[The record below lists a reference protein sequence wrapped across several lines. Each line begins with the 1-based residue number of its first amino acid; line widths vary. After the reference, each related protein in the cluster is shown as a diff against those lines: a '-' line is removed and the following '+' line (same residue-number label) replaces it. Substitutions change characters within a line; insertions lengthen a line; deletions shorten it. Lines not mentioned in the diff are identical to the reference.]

1 MARSDQMAN
10 VEPCAR
16 TPPPPYYSVVFTS
29 RRTDGDPTSYEATAI
44 RMLELAAEQDGYLG
58 VESVRD
64 ASGVGITVSY
74 WRDLDAIRRWH
85 DVAEHQAAQELGRSK
100 WYDCFVVRIGRVER
114 EYDFGR

>member
-1 MARSDQMAN
+1 MATDESIA
-10 VEPCAR
+10 C

-29 RRTDGDPTSYEATAI
+29 RRNDGDQAGYEATAN

-85 DVAEHQAAQELGRSK
+85 DVAEHRAAQELGRSK
-100 WYDCFVVRIGRVER
+100 WYDYFVVRIACVER

>member
-1 MARSDQMAN
+1 MATD
-10 VEPCAR
+10 ETIAR

-29 RRTDGDPTSYEATAI
+29 RRNDGDQASYEATAN

-74 WRDLDAIRRWH
+74 WRDLDAIRCWH
-85 DVAEHQAAQELGRSK
+85 DVAEHRAAQELGRSH
-100 WYDCFVVRIGRVER
+100 WYDCFAVRIGRVER
-114 EYDFGR
+114 EYEFRR

>member
-1 MARSDQMAN
+1 MATDESF
-10 VEPCAR
+10 AR
-16 TPPPPYYSVVFTS
+16 TPVPPYYSVVFTS
-29 RRTDGDPTSYEATAI
+29 RRNAGDQASYEATAN
-44 RMLELAAEQDGYLG
+44 RMLDLATEQDGYLG
-58 VESVRD
+58 VESVRE

-85 DVAEHQAAQELGRSK
+85 DVAEHRAAQELGRSK

>member
-1 MARSDQMAN
+1 MATHESI
-10 VEPCAR
+10 AR

-29 RRTDGDPTSYEATAI
+29 RRNDGDQVLYKATAD
-44 RMLELAAEQDGYLG
+44 RMLELATEQDGYLG
-58 VESVRD
+58 IESVRD

-85 DVAEHQAAQELGRSK
+85 DVAEHRAAQELGRSK
-100 WYDCFVVRIGRVER
+100 WYDCFVVRIARVER